1 MPFSAATAASWCRG
15 TVQGD
20 AARTFQTMEAFD
32 RAEAAHLTFIG
43 LPELAKKMSTCP
55 AGGAIC
61 SRGLPVQARP
71 DQVLIW
77 VENAD
82 LAVAEV
88 LDKLATELAL
98 PPVGVHPTAVVDPAA
113 NLGKDVRIGPLTVIE
128 AGAQLGDRTVVLA
141 QGFVGQNSVLGSDC
155 FLWPQVV
162 IRERCVLGHRVI
174 LHSGCVIGAD
184 GFGYRLSAG
193 RYVKIPHIGGVS
205 IGNDCE
211 IGANATVDRGKFAD
225 TIIGEGSKLD
235 NSVQVGHNV
244 ILGRHAILVSHVA
257 VGGSVRTGDYL
268 TMGGGSVI
276 ADHLKLGQGVRVA
289 GFSAVTGDA
298 DPQAQLV
305 GAPARPGREYFS
317 ELRALHRLPRLPATL
332 RDLEQRIAALE
343 SCTKDHHS

>member
-128 AGAQLGDRTVVLA
+128 AGAQLGDRTVVMA

-155 FLWPQVV
+155 FLWPTCT
-162 IRERCVLGHRVI
+162 E
-174 LHSGCVIGAD
+174 
-184 GFGYRLSAG
+184 LSSLLPSPM
-193 RYVKIPHIGGVS
+193 IVS
-205 IGNDCE
+205 
-211 IGANATVDRGKFAD
+211 AN
-225 TIIGEGSKLD
+225 
-235 NSVQVGHNV
+235 
-244 ILGRHAILVSHVA
+244 
-257 VGGSVRTGDYL
+257 
-268 TMGGGSVI
+268 
-276 ADHLKLGQGVRVA
+276 
-289 GFSAVTGDA
+289 
-298 DPQAQLV
+298 
-305 GAPARPGREYFS
+305 
-317 ELRALHRLPRLPATL
+317 LPRSTVALAPISQSLPMDTPPMWGIL
-332 RDLEQRIAALE
+332 
-343 SCTKDHHS
+343 T